1 MPAQTGDEAL
11 KAELRTEVLL
21 DEVDVRAA
29 AAYEACVWCGLRRGG
44 WAGRYGRRLF
54 AESAGADMDGDGAH
68 SIQFRKR
75 RKGVFGVYAPVPLA
89 AFEEPDGVRAKSA
102 AMIADSDSG

>member
-1 MPAQTGDEAL
+1 VVRSPPGRVGRAL
-11 KAELRTEVLL
+11 
-21 DEVDVRAA
+21 RAA
-29 AAYEACVWCGLRRGG
+29 ALRGERG
-44 WAGRYGRRLF
+44 
-54 AESAGADMDGDGAH
+54 SAGADMDGDGAH